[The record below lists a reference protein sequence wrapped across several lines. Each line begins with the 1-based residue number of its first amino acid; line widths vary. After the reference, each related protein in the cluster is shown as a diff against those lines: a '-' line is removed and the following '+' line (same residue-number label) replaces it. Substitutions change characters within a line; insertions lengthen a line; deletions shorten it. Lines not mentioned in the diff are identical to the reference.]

1 MLGVGEAVE
10 DEVEDGIEEQEDVTV
25 GWGGGRGENSCGP
38 VGRWAYGAGG
48 PMGAWAYGAVGLWGR
63 GAAGSGYGVLGCWG
77 GGEAIALSQ
86 VPATGASDQ
95 GQR

>member
-48 PMGAWAYGAVGLWGR
+48 PMGAWAYGGVGLWGR
-63 GAAGSGYGVLGCWG
+63 GPMGLWAYGAVGLRGQGMGCWG
-77 GGEAIALSQ
+77 VGVGGRL
-86 VPATGASDQ
+86 
-95 GQR
+95 